1 MAITSTSIP
10 QDLTFSRSTSRRIGI
25 VAARWHADIVDRL
38 LDGALSTLRAA
49 GLEDHSVVIER
60 VPGSYEIPVC
70 VKAMALSQHVDA
82 VIALGVV
89 IRGDTAHFEY
99 VSSPVAHS
107 LMDIAVETG
116 IPCLFGVLTTD
127 TVEQAQARAGGIHG
141 NKGAEAATGALEMAD
156 VMDRLRTQKP

>member
-1 MAITSTSIP
+1 MATTSTSVP
-10 QDLTFSRSTSRRIGI
+10 QTVVVSTSATRRIGI
-25 VAARWHADIVDRL
+25 VAARWHADIVDIL
-38 LDGALSTLRAA
+38 LDGALRTLRSA
-49 GLEDHSVVIER
+49 GIHDDNVVIER

-70 VKAMALSQHVDA
+70 VKAMAIHQNVDA

-107 LMDIAVETG
+107 LMNIAVETG

-127 TVEQAQARAGGIHG
+127 SVEQAMARAGGAHG